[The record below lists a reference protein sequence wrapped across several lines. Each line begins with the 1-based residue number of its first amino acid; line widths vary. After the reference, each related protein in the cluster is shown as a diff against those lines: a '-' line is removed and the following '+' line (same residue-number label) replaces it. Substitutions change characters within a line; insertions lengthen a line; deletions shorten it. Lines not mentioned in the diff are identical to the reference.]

1 MTYKQKGFPMHSVK
15 SALKQKEPPVGVI
28 ESMRRNE
35 ERIRADIEKALDEK
49 YPDRYIP
56 GTSIVEDIK
65 RSAYSDEEKETKFP
79 LDPPKAYRD
88 LIESRYRRGERTAYL
103 NPRIKT
109 PKKPLTRVAKTIKT
123 IKTK

>member
-15 SALKQKEPPVGVI
+15 SVLKQKEYVGAI

-88 LIESRYRRGERTAYL
+88 SVER
-103 NPRIKT
+103 
-109 PKKPLTRVAKTIKT
+109 
-123 IKTK
+123 

>member
-15 SALKQKEPPVGVI
+15 SVLKQKEYVGAI

-88 LIESRYRRGERTAYL
+88 SVESRYRGGERTAYR
-103 NPRIKT
+103 NPKRGF
-109 PKKPLTRVAKTIKT
+109 KKPLTRVAKVAKT